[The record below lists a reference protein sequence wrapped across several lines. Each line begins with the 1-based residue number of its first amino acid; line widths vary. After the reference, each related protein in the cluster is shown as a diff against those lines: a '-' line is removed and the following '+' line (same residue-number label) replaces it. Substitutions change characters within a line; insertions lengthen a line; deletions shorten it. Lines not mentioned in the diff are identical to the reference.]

1 MEQERKALIELKG
14 SFNDPS
20 FRLSSWKGKNCC
32 NWKGISCSNITGHV
46 VKIDLRNPCYP
57 QRGKYTQSNCSFLT
71 YMLEAQHLHPSLSQF
86 KYLSYLDISG
96 NNFNSSPIPKF
107 INLMNQLQFLS
118 ISKSHFSGM
127 IPNNLGNLT
136 KLSFLDL
143 SYNSYLH
150 SDDTYWLSK
159 LSLLQNLYLRD
170 VFLGRTKN
178 LFMVLNMIPSL
189 IQLDLRNCSLTKMQ
203 SDDYKLVSYSNFSSI
218 EFLNLADNRLDDSE
232 LNVFR
237 NISTSIEYFDLSN
250 NNLSSVPFWLGNCAK
265 LVSLYLEKNAL
276 NGSLPSPLQNLTSL
290 TLLNLSQ
297 NKIESIPLWLGSL
310 KSLLYL
316 NLSFNHVN
324 HIESSLT
331 SILGNMCHLR
341 SLDLSGNKLQGDALV
356 GNLQS
361 TRCIGFD
368 LRELVLTNN
377 NFKHQLP
384 TWLGQLENLVYLT
397 LHSSFFHG
405 PIPNSLGKLGN
416 LITLDIS
423 NNNLI
428 GGLPCS
434 ITTLVNLK
442 YLRLNNNNLTG
453 NLPNCI
459 GQFVNLSTL
468 IISSNNFYGVIP
480 SSIEQLVSLK
490 NLDVSENSL
499 NGTIPKNLGKL
510 SNLHNL
516 YLSKNKLQGKIPDS
530 FGQLLNLRNL
540 DLSLNNLEGVFSEIK
555 FPKVLVYMN
564 LTDNHFTGSLPENI
578 AHRLPNIS
586 HLLLGNNL
594 INESIPKS
602 LCKINSMYNID
613 LSRNKLV
620 GNIPDCWNSTQRL
633 NEINLSCNKLSG
645 VIPNSFG
652 HLSSLVWLHLNNNS
666 FHGEFPSFLRNLKQL
681 LILDIGENQMSGT
694 IPSWIGDI
702 FSILQ
707 IMRLSKNKF
716 QGNIPL
722 QLCKLSALQ
731 ILDLS
736 HNLLMGSIPQCIGN
750 LTAMIHGNKPQVS
763 IAPDE
768 TTYFEWYEQVVSQ
781 IIKGREY
788 HYTRNLKLVFN
799 VDLSNNNLSGPFPKG
814 ITRLTALQGLNLSH
828 NHLSGEIPTTIG
840 DMKLLESL
848 DLSHDQLSG
857 TIPSTMSRLTFLSRL
872 NLSYNN
878 LSGPI
883 PQGNQ
888 FSTFNVDLSIYAGN
902 KFLCGAPLSNHCK
915 ADDRDESRDGDG
927 DGKHDKGEKFW
938 FYFVVALGFI
948 TGFWVFIG
956 VLLLKKGWR
965 KAYFKCIDEVMHKI
979 NVTFGRELARFKKN
993 FTGNPVD

>member
-1 MEQERKALIELKG
+1 MNRNNQNFAYVVVSLLSTYFMLCSSSHSSQFGCMEQERKALIELKG

-20 FRLSSWKGKNCC
+20 FRLSSWKGNNCC

-57 QRGKYTQSNCSFLT
+57 QRGKDTQSNCSFLT
-71 YMLEAQHLHPSLSQF
+71 YMLEAQNLHPSLSQF

-96 NNFNSSPIPKF
+96 NNFNSSRIPKF

-218 EFLNLADNRLDDSE
+218 EFLNLADNRLDGSE

-237 NISTSIEYFDLSN
+237 NISTSIELINLSN

-265 LVSLYLEKNAL
+265 LGSLYFRSNAL
-276 NGSLPSPLQNLTSL
+276 NGSLPSPLRNLTSL
-290 TLLNLSQ
+290 TLLNLSE
-297 NKIESIPLWLGSL
+297 NNIESVPLWLGSL
-310 KSLLYL
+310 QSLLYL

-361 TRCIGFD
+361 TGCIGFD
-368 LRELVLTNN
+368 LQELDLTNN
-377 NFKHQLP
+377 NFNDQLP
-384 TWLGQLENLVYLT
+384 TWLWQLENLVILT

-405 PIPNSLGKLGN
+405 PIPNNFGKLSNLNYLTLANNHLNETIPNSLGKLGN
-416 LITLDIS
+416 LTMLDIS

-434 ITTLVNLK
+434 IATLVNLK
-442 YLRLNNNNLTG
+442 YLLLNNNNLTG

-459 GQFVNLSTL
+459 GQLVNLRTL

-480 SSIEQLVSLK
+480 SSIEQLVSLE
-490 NLDVSENSL
+490 NLDVSINSL
-499 NGTIPKNLGKL
+499 NGTIPQNLGKL
-510 SNLHNL
+510 SNLYTL
-516 YLSKNKLQGKIPDS
+516 YLSENNLQGKFPHS
-530 FGQLLNLRNL
+530 FDQLLNLHNL
-540 DLSLNNLEGVFSEIK
+540 DLSLNNLEGMFSEIK
-555 FPKVLVYMN
+555 FPKLLAYVN
-564 LTDNHFTGSLPENI
+564 LTNNHITGSLPQDI
-578 AHRLPNIS
+578 AHRLPNIT

-594 INESIPKS
+594 INNSIPKS
-602 LCKINSMYNID
+602 LCEINSLYNLD

-633 NEINLSCNKLSG
+633 NEINLSSNKLSG

-652 HLSSLVWLHLNNNS
+652 HLSSLVWFHLNNNS
-666 FHGEFPSFLRNLKQL
+666 FYGEFPPFLKNLKQL

-702 FSILQ
+702 FSIMQ

-731 ILDLS
+731 VLDLS
-736 HNLLMGSIPQCIGN
+736 NNMLMGSIPQCIGN
-750 LTAMIHGNKPQVS
+750 LTAMIHGKKPQVS
-763 IAPDE
+763 IVLGE
-768 TTYFEWYEQVVSQ
+768 TRYLEWYEQGVSQ
-781 IIKGREY
+781 IIKGREDR
-788 HYTRNLKLVFN
+788 YTRIGLKLLAN

-814 ITRLTALQGLNLSH
+814 ITRLTALRGVNLSH
-828 NHLSGEIPTTIG
+828 NHLS
-840 DMKLLESL
+840 
-848 DLSHDQLSG
+848 
-857 TIPSTMSRLTFLSRL
+857 
-872 NLSYNN
+872 
-878 LSGPI
+878 
-883 PQGNQ
+883 
-888 FSTFNVDLSIYAGN
+888 V
-902 KFLCGAPLSNHCK
+902 
-915 ADDRDESRDGDG
+915 
-927 DGKHDKGEKFW
+927 
-938 FYFVVALGFI
+938 
-948 TGFWVFIG
+948 
-956 VLLLKKGWR
+956 
-965 KAYFKCIDEVMHKI
+965 HKI
-979 NVTFGRELARFKKN
+979 NVTFRRELARLKKK